1 MKYWACTAKGSHKC
15 EKYHFA
21 VSALNLQDLN
31 FFVSW
36 SQCVSM
42 FHRNRQI
49 HLLSSFTALHGP
61 CKMTQNMES
70 RKHMLWIHMESMES
84 NIMDL
89 LCLPLAVEITMVTLA
104 ILQKK
109 AFILLEP
116 LQ

>member
-1 MKYWACTAKGSHKC
+1 
-15 EKYHFA
+15 
-21 VSALNLQDLN
+21 
-31 FFVSW
+31 
-36 SQCVSM
+36 M

>member
-1 MKYWACTAKGSHKC
+1 
-15 EKYHFA
+15 
-21 VSALNLQDLN
+21 
-31 FFVSW
+31 
-36 SQCVSM
+36 
-42 FHRNRQI
+42 
-49 HLLSSFTALHGP
+49 
-61 CKMTQNMES
+61 
-70 RKHMLWIHMESMES
+70 MES